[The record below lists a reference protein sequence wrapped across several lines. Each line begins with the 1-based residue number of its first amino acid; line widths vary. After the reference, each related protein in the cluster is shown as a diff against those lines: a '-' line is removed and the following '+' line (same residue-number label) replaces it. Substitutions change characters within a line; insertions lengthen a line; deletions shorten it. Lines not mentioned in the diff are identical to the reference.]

1 MKYISRTVWTLSLIS
16 LFTDMASEMLYPII
30 PIYLKSIGMYAGFQS
45 ICTMIASTLAGLIW
59 YAFDANTA
67 FIITELAT
75 ILVILYFLIF
85 IESKPNNRLLPTP
98 NL

>member
-1 MKYISRTVWTLSLIS
+1 
-16 LFTDMASEMLYPII
+16 
-30 PIYLKSIGMYAGFQS
+30 
-45 ICTMIASTLAGLIW
+45 MIASILAGLIW

-67 FIITELAT
+67 FIITGLAT